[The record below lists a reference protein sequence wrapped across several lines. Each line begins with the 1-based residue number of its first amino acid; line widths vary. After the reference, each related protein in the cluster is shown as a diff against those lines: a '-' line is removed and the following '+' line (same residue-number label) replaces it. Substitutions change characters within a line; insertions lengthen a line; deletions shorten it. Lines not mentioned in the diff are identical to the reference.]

1 MSVGTTSDAAGPATA
16 SSAYSPWPLIPEQD
30 PFYAPPQDLGR
41 HVPGAVLRTRRV
53 ELALF
58 GIVPQRIS
66 AWQLLYRTCDLNGV
80 PEVAVT
86 TVLLPWGADP
96 TVPRPL
102 VSFQCAIDGVSSRC
116 FPSYALRRGAR
127 ALGAI
132 PQLELPVIGAALAR
146 GWAVSVPDHG
156 GMSGQF
162 GVAREPGY
170 RSLDGIRAALNFT
183 PLGLGATTPV
193 GLWGYSGGGLA
204 TAWAAELA
212 AEYAPELA
220 IVGAVAGS
228 PVGDLASAFVRL
240 NGTFLSGFATV
251 CVAALRRAYPAL
263 DRVLVD
269 ELHPD
274 FLGLLA
280 QAESR
285 TTFELIPRFAGKNI
299 DRYSRTTFA
308 ELLAR
313 PEMRYVLDDIR
324 PGVQAPTMPML
335 VIQGVNDEL
344 IAVADVDAHVER
356 YVAAGATIRYLR
368 DRLSLHLP
376 LLYIGTP
383 FTMNWLA
390 DRFEQ
395 RDTGPTGTDTV
406 WSLAFGR
413 REVVGHLRFA
423 RLFGRML
430 AALPITAP
438 ARPTASA
445 APRRSVA

>member
-1 MSVGTTSDAAGPATA
+1 MSVGIAEDAAAPVTEL
-16 SSAYSPWPLIPEQD
+16 YPDPLRPLVPEQD
-30 PFYAPPQDLGR
+30 PFYVAPPRLDR
-41 HVPGAVLRTRRV
+41 YSPGAILRTRRV

-58 GIVPQRIS
+58 GVVPQRIS
-66 AWQLLYRTCDLNGV
+66 AWQLLYRTCDLNNV

-86 TVLLPWGADP
+86 TVLLPWRADP
-96 TVPRPL
+96 TAPRSL

-132 PQLELPVIGAALAR
+132 PQLELPVIAGALAR

-156 GMSGQF
+156 GMSGHF

-170 RSLDGIRAALNFT
+170 RSLDGVRAALNFA
-183 PLGLGATTPV
+183 PLGLSPSTPV

-212 AEYAPELA
+212 AEYAPELT

-228 PVGDLASAFVRL
+228 PVGDPGSAFTRL

-263 DRVLVD
+263 DRLLLD
-269 ELHPD
+269 EVNPE

-299 DRYSRTTFA
+299 DKYSRTTFE

-324 PGVQAPTMPML
+324 PGAQAPAMPML
-335 VIQGVNDEL
+335 VLQGVNDEL

-356 YVAAGATIRYLR
+356 YAAAGATIRYLR

-390 DRFEQ
+390 DRFDQ

-406 WSLAFGR
+406 WSVAFGR
-413 REVVGHLRFA
+413 REALGHFRFA
-423 RLFGRML
+423 KLFGRML
-430 AALPITAP
+430 ASRPIVATGG
-438 ARPTASA
+438 PTSPPL
-445 APRRSVA
+445 PRRTVA